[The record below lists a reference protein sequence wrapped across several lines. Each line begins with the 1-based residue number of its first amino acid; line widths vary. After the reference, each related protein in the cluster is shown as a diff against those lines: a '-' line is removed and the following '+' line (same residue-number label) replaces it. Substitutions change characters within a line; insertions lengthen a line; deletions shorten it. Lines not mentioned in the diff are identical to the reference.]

1 MTMLATLMVPSFSA
15 NSLVGMARI
24 SMSLRADSV
33 LTMDELA
40 QSSPPAWRIPWK
52 RAKEGWFMATTNS
65 GSEATG
71 EAISSSDT
79 TTVQLAVPPRTSTP

>member
-15 NSLVGMARI
+15 SSLVGMARI
-24 SMSLRADSV
+24 SMSLLADSV
-33 LTMDELA
+33 LTRDELA
-40 QSSPPAWRIPWK
+40 QRRPPAWRMLWNL
-52 RAKEGWFMATTNS
+52 AKDGWFMATTNS

-71 EAISSSDT
+71 EAISSSET